1 MNRTFTKL
9 VFISTFIAS
18 LGSMAAEEG
27 TFSSGLADEND
38 ALAAISNDI
47 ADNIFGKD
55 DRKPITT
62 HDYPWSPIGYLS
74 TGCTG
79 TLVSKDMV
87 VTAAHCVLDGKGAT
101 AKPVWGIT
109 FSPNRINGVA
119 ADTSGINWM
128 WYGTNDPDK
137 FRENDW
143 ALIRLVN
150 PLGSKY
156 GWMGTKDRSDIDR
169 VTIAGYSADYM
180 SGKTATA
187 NIGCY
192 VKKRDGNIWNH
203 DCDTTRG
210 SSGGPMFTMLNNAP
224 EILGI
229 NVAERRN
236 GGETSLTLSE
246 YSEKNAN
253 ISIPTKMFL
262 AKLKEM
268 VK

>member
-1 MNRTFTKL
+1 MNRIINKCIFVAVFT
-9 VFISTFIAS
+9 AA

-27 TFSSGLADEND
+27 TFSSSLVDADE
-38 ALAAISNDI
+38 AFSVLDI
-47 ADNIFGKD
+47 VDNIFGKD

-62 HDYPWSPIGYLS
+62 KTYPWSPIGYLS

-87 VTAAHCVLDGKGAT
+87 LTAAHCVINGAGAA
-101 AKPVWGIT
+101 AKPVWNIT

-119 ADTSGINWM
+119 TDTSGINWM

-137 FRENDW
+137 YRENDW
-143 ALIRLVN
+143 ALIRLTS
-150 PLGSKY
+150 PLGNKY
-156 GWMGTKDRSDIDR
+156 GWMGTKTREDIDR
-169 VTIAGYSADYM
+169 VTIAGYSADYN

-192 VKKRDGNIWNH
+192 VKKRVGNIWLH
-203 DCDTTRG
+203 DCDMTRG
-210 SSGGPMFTMLNNAP
+210 ASGGPMFTMINNAP

-236 GGETSLTLSE
+236 GGNVSLTLPE
-246 YSEKNAN
+246 YTEKNAN